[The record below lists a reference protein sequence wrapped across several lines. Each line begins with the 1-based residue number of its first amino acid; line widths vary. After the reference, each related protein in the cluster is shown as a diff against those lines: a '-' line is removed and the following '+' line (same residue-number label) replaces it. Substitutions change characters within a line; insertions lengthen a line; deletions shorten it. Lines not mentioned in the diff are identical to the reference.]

1 MRVAVLGIVAAETD
15 DGPVDLG
22 PPMARAVLAVLAVN
36 GGRTA
41 TYEQLSAALWGP
53 RPPASAR
60 ASLHNQVLR
69 LRRVLGDAAV
79 RRTPD
84 GYRLDTAVCRT
95 DLLEFEDLAAAG
107 DAALRERRWKA
118 AADTLAAALALWR
131 DEPLSD
137 LASRIRDSID
147 LQPARE
153 LRSVVREQL
162 ADAEV
167 NLGRPE
173 RAAADLR
180 SLTVEAPLRESAH
193 AGLMRALYCAGRQAE
208 ALSVYQD
215 LRRLVVAELGI
226 EPSAAVAAL
235 HQRILAADPAL
246 LPAREAEPDG
256 GGSGG
261 ARGSGDG
268 GGIAAAA
275 NGTAAAAAPNGTPVA
290 GGPATRPRL
299 LPAPDSGF
307 VGRHAELAALDRVLD
322 GRPGRARTVLL
333 VGPAGVGKTSL
344 AVHWAHAA
352 ADRFP
357 DGQLYADLHGYDGTE
372 RASPHRVLERF
383 LLALGV
389 PAQAIPLGAE
399 AREDLY
405 RSTLHSRRLLVV
417 LDNAGDTDQIRP
429 LLPGATTTM
438 TVVTSR
444 DRLGALIADT
454 GATGLELGMLPPHDA
469 VAALARIAGDER
481 VAADPDAAA
490 DLARLCGGLPLALR
504 ISAVRL
510 VQDPATSVGRLA
522 ADLVPEDTRLDG
534 LRLPDGDGGR
544 AVTRSLD
551 HSYRRLGPEAARCL
565 RLIASFPGFE
575 LSGQA
580 VAAMAAYEGEGEPA
594 PVADALHT
602 LTAAH
607 LAGRTG
613 DRYALHDLVRLYGR
627 ALPATSAGE
636 QDEFRDRALGWYLAS
651 AEAATSRLSP
661 LIQLPEM
668 RVRRPWTG
676 PVDAVDRDTALAWFA
691 AEQDNIEA
699 LTQQALARGDHT
711 AVWQLATVRIHHLL
725 QRHHLGRLIES
736 TEAGERAAL
745 ADGQDVPA
753 AILADMLGVAFS
765 ILHDLRAFP
774 AYGRALAAAE
784 RAGDNQQKCRII
796 AHRGSL
802 HYELHEYEE
811 AIRHYDRSLI
821 LMQELNDRFG
831 IAQTRAN
838 LGLCLV
844 GTGRAEAA
852 CDHFAEAVVLI
863 ESLGDEARAVSF
875 RGQHAFGLLRAGRP
889 KQALDLTRRCLAD
902 AERFDDP
909 LQVARMTDQAGLALD
924 ALGEQAEARATWQRS
939 LAMFEQIG
947 SDHATEVRERLNR
960 K

>member
-1 MRVAVLGIVAAETD
+1 MRVAVLGVVAAEAD
-15 DGPVDLG
+15 DGPVDIG
-22 PPMARAVLAVLAVN
+22 PPMARAVLAVLAGN

-41 TYEQLSAALWGP
+41 TYEQLSTALWGR
-53 RPPASAR
+53 RPPPSAR

-69 LRRVLGDAAV
+69 LRRVLGEAAV

-107 DAALRERRWKA
+107 DAALRARRWEA
-118 AADTLAAALALWR
+118 AADALAAALALWR

-137 LASRIRDSID
+137 LASQIRDSVD

-162 ADAEV
+162 AEAEV

-180 SLTVEAPLRESAH
+180 GLIVEAPLRESAH
-193 AGLMRALYCAGRQAE
+193 AGLMRALYCAGRQAD

-215 LRRLVVAELGI
+215 LRRLVITELGI

-235 HQRILAADPAL
+235 HQRILAADPSL
-246 LPAREAEPDG
+246 LPAREPDPDG
-256 GGSGG
+256 GG
-261 ARGSGDG
+261 
-268 GGIAAAA
+268 AAAA
-275 NGTAAAAAPNGTPVA
+275 S
-290 GGPATRPRL
+290 PRL

-307 VGRHAELAALDRVLD
+307 VGRRAELAALDRVLD
-322 GRPGRARTVLL
+322 GRPDRARTVLL
-333 VGPAGVGKTSL
+333 VGPAGVGKTAL
-344 AVHWAHAA
+344 AVHWAHGA

-357 DGQLYADLHGYDGTE
+357 DGQFYADLHGYDGTE
-372 RASPHRVLERF
+372 RATPHRVLERF

-389 PAQAIPLGAE
+389 PAPGIPLDPE

-405 RSTLHSRRLLVV
+405 RSTLHGRKLLVV

-438 TVVTSR
+438 TAVTSR
-444 DRLGALIADT
+444 DRLGTLIADT
-454 GATGLELGMLPPHDA
+454 GATALELGMLAPHDA
-469 VAALARIAGDER
+469 VAALARIAGEDR
-481 VAADPDAAA
+481 VAADPEAAA

-551 HSYRRLGPEAARCL
+551 HSYRRLEPQAARCL

-575 LSGQA
+575 LSGPA
-580 VAAMAAYEGEGEPA
+580 VAAMAAREGEPA
-594 PVADALHT
+594 QVGDALHA

-607 LAGRTG
+607 LADRTA
-613 DRYALHDLVRLYGR
+613 DRYTLHDLVRLYGR
-627 ALPATSAGE
+627 ALPAMSVGE
-636 QDEFRDRALGWYLAS
+636 QDEFRDRALGWYLAG
-651 AEAATSRLSP
+651 AEAATSQLSP
-661 LIQLPEM
+661 LVQLP
-668 RVRRPWTG
+668 RIHTRRPWAG

-699 LTQQALARGDHT
+699 LTQQALARDDHT
-711 AVWQLATVRIHHLL
+711 AVWQLATVRGQHLL
-725 QRHHLGRLIES
+725 QRHHLGRLMES
-736 TEAGERAAL
+736 AEVGERAAL

-753 AILADMLGVAFS
+753 AILADMLGVALS
-765 ILHDLRAFP
+765 IVHDLRAFP
-774 AYGRALAAAE
+774 AYERALAAAE
-784 RAGDNQQKCRII
+784 RAGDNQRMCRII

-802 HYELHEYEE
+802 HYELREFAE

-821 LMQELNDRFG
+821 LMRELDDRFG

-844 GTGRAEAA
+844 GTGQAEAA

-875 RGQHAFGLLRAGRP
+875 RGQHAFGLLRAGRA

-924 ALGEQAEARATWQRS
+924 ALGRHAEARAAWHRS

-947 SDHATEVRERLNR
+947 SDHATEVRQRLQR
-960 K
+960 R